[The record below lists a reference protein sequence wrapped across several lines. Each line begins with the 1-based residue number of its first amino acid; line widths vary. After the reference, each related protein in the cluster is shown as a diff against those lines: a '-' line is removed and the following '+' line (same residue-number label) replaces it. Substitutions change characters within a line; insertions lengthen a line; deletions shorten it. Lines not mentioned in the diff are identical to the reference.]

1 MSHEVE
7 KMVFAGATP
16 WHGLGT
22 EIDDATTF
30 WDAFKICL
38 LYTSDAADE

>member
-1 MSHEVE
+1 MAHKVE

-22 EIDDATTF
+22 ESI
-30 WDAFKICL
+30 KIQVSGMRSSWL
-38 LYTSDAADE
+38 A

>member
-1 MSHEVE
+1 MAHQVE

-22 EIDDATTF
+22 EINQDTGF
-30 WDAFKICL
+30 WEAPL
-38 LYTSDAADE
+38 